1 MVHCGHMKSE
11 PQHYDVIVI
20 GGGASGMMAA
30 GRAAERGLSVLLLE
44 KNKHLG
50 QKLAITGGGRCNI
63 TNAEENEQLLLSHY
77 GSAEKFLYSSFS
89 QFSTD
94 DTFSF
99 FAGLGLPLVV
109 QEGKRA
115 FPKTENAIDVV
126 KALEGYLKKG
136 NVEVRTKTAVT
147 KLHSTPTSITG
158 VEVDGEI
165 LTADRYIIATG
176 GQSRP
181 ETGSSGDGFA
191 WLKDL
196 GLAIEDPTPRI
207 VPLAVR
213 DSWILSLAGISLN
226 DVKITFFAAGE
237 KAFALK
243 GRILCTHFGL
253 SGPLILN
260 AAGQVADLLHIGPVT
275 AAIDVFPKLD
285 VGALDKHVT
294 DIFDKNK
301 NKELKNVMKFIT
313 PSGTSTAILS
323 LLPNIDIEKK
333 VHSVSKTERKHIV
346 HLLKALPVV
355 ITGLMGY
362 ERAVVADGGLLISEV
377 DGKTMR
383 TRKFDN
389 LYVTGDLLHIKRP
402 SGGYSLQLCWTT
414 GWVAGSHL

>member
-1 MVHCGHMKSE
+1 MN
-11 PQHYDVIVI
+11 YDLIVI
-20 GGGASGMMAA
+20 GGGASGMIAA
-30 GRAAERGLSVLLLE
+30 GRAAERGLKVLLLE
-44 KNKHLG
+44 KNKQLG
-50 QKLAITGGGRCNI
+50 QKLAISGGGRCNI

-77 GSAEKFLYSSFS
+77 GSAEKFLYSSFV
-89 QFSTD
+89 QFGTD

-99 FAGLGLPLVV
+99 FAGSGLPLVV

-115 FPKTENAIDVV
+115 FPKTEKATDVV
-126 KALEGYLKKG
+126 KALETYLQQGK
-136 NVEVRTKTAVT
+136 VEVRTKAVVT
-147 KLHSTPTSITG
+147 NILADATSING
-158 VEVDGEI
+158 VEVDGETI
-165 LTADRYIIATG
+165 NADSYIFATG

-181 ETGSSGDGFA
+181 ETGSSGDGFG
-191 WLKDL
+191 WLKEL
-196 GLAIEDPTPRI
+196 GLKVEEPTPRI
-207 VPLAVR
+207 VPLAVS
-213 DSWILSLAGISLN
+213 DSWILSLAGVSLN
-226 DVKITFFAAGE
+226 DIKITFFTAGE
-237 KAFALK
+237 KQFVLK

-260 AAGQVADLLHIGPVT
+260 AAGKVADLLHVGPVT

-285 VGALDKHVT
+285 LGALDKHVT

-313 PSGTSTAILS
+313 PPGTSSAILS
-323 LLPNIDIEKK
+323 LLPDIDIEKK
-333 VHSVSKTERKHIV
+333 VHSISKTERKKIV

-389 LYVTGDLLHIKRP
+389 LFVTGDLLHIKRP

-414 GWVAGSHL
+414 GWVAGSNA

>member
-1 MVHCGHMKSE
+1 
-11 PQHYDVIVI
+11 
-20 GGGASGMMAA
+20 MMAA

-44 KNKHLG
+44 KNKQLG

-77 GSAEKFLYSSFS
+77 GAAEKFLYSSFS

-94 DTFSF
+94 DSFSF
-99 FAGLGLPLVV
+99 FGGLGLPLVV
-109 QEGKRA
+109 QEGKRV
-115 FPKTENAIDVV
+115 FPKTEKATDVV
-126 KALEGYLKKG
+126 KALQGYLDKG
-136 NVEVRTKTAVT
+136 NVEVRTKAAVT
-147 KLHSTPTSITG
+147 KVFSTLKSITG
-158 VEVDGEI
+158 VEVNAET
-165 LTADRYIIATG
+165 LTADSFVFATG

-181 ETGSSGDGFA
+181 ETGSSGDGFS

-213 DSWILSLAGISLN
+213 DSWILSLAGVSLN
-226 DVKITFFAAGE
+226 DVKITFYAAGE
-237 KAFALK
+237 KAFVLK

-260 AAGQVADLLHIGPVT
+260 AAGQVADLLHVGPVT

-285 VGALDKHVT
+285 VGVLDKHVT
-294 DIFDKNK
+294 NIFDKNK
-301 NKELKNVMKFIT
+301 NKELKNVMKFVT
-313 PSGTSTAILS
+313 PSGTSAAILS

-333 VHSVSKTERKHIV
+333 VHSVSKTERKQIV

-355 ITGLMGY
+355 IIGLMGY

-389 LYVTGDLLHIKRP
+389 LFVTGDLLHIKRP

-414 GWVAGSHL
+414 GWVAGSHV